1 MEHGQ
6 GMAEMWS
13 GTGRNSVWDRVEQSW
28 DRVEQSWNRVCD
40 KVEQGSK
47 VDRYGT

>member
-6 GMAEMWS
+6 GMGEMWS
-13 GTGRNSVWDRVEQSW
+13 GTGWNSVW

-47 VDRYGT
+47 MDRCGT